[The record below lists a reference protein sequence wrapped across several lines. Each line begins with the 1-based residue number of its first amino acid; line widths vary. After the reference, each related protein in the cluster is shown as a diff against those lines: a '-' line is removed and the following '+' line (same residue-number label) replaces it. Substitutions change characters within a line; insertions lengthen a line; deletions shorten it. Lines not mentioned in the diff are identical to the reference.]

1 MLETDRYLLMM
12 GNRWNHQACIYDK
25 QTGETIR
32 LESDEP
38 IAFINDLNGFLPF
51 WPIGRGCGKAQN
63 EVWAILS
70 PEKYMEGVE
79 ETGKNPLGMELN
91 MDDNPVLVIGTLK

>member
-1 MLETDRYLLMM
+1 METDRYLLMM
-12 GNRWNHQACIYDK
+12 GDRWHHQACIYDK
-25 QTGETIR
+25 QAEKTIR
-32 LESDEP
+32 VESEEP
-38 IAFINDLNGFLPF
+38 IGFTNDLNGFLPF

-79 ETGKNPLGMELN
+79 ETSMNPLGMELN